1 LAFGSI
7 TLWLSLLKHL
17 TLLPVKYTFC
27 CCLFA
32 FVTFSGLCG
41 VVVLSGAGL
50 VDYDK
55 VMTVSTSLHLT
66 SLQELQEY
74 EAGRDD
80 DKLHRLLRSICY
92 QGNLLEESRTQLAKG
107 VQVKIEY
114 DHAERTA
121 KVSHIHSNAVTTRT
135 LSWGL
140 PLYPS

>member
-1 LAFGSI
+1 MKILFVVTWPPAY
-7 TLWLSLLKHL
+7 
-17 TLLPVKYTFC
+17 LP
-27 CCLFA
+27 L
-32 FVTFSGLCG
+32 SGLCS

-55 VMTVSTSLHLT
+55 VMTVSTSLHVA

-107 VQVKIEY
+107 VQIKIEY
-114 DHAERTA
+114 DHAEKMAR
-121 KVSHIHSNAVTTRT
+121 VSHIHSNAVTTRT
-135 LSWGL
+135 LSWGT
-140 PLYPS
+140 PVY